1 MKVLSES
8 GNTSLN
14 QDNLYLCLWG
24 RVFTFLEH
32 IMEKLP
38 KCFLLL
44 QSGPRNGIKFKNFNT
59 TSLVALSL

>member
-14 QDNLYLCLWG
+14 QDKLS
-24 RVFTFLEH
+24 VFVGEDIHFSEH

-44 QSGPRNGIKFKNFNT
+44 QSSPRNGIKFKNFNT